1 MTIQDLGSIGEL
13 IAAIATVATLAYLA
27 AQIRQNT
34 KQARLTTN
42 RELVSSIQ
50 DGFAPLYNPG
60 NVRIW
65 RLGRYHPDQL
75 DEDERQTFGMLLER
89 QVYNFQNFVHQY
101 ESDAVDE
108 DLFRSTLGFFRGL
121 LATPGGAAWWDENSS
136 FLTPSTRRYL
146 EGAAP
151 QGAAAATQQPGPIG
165 SW

>member
-34 KQARLTTN
+34 KQARLTAT
-42 RELVSSIQ
+42 RELVSSFQ

-75 DEDERQTFGMLLER
+75 DEDEQQAFGMLLER
-89 QVYNFQNFVHQY
+89 QVYNFQNLVHQY
-101 ESDAVDE
+101 ESDALAE
-108 DLFRSTLGFFRGL
+108 ELFRSTLAFFRSL
-121 LATPGGAAWWDENSS
+121 LATPGGAAWWSENSS
-136 FLTPSTRRYL
+136 SLTPATRRYL
-146 EGAAP
+146 EGAAQ
-151 QGAAAATQQPGPIG
+151 QGAADTQQEG
-165 SW
+165 